1 MQFSLTNIFKKLL
14 EYVVSMSLLKYTL
27 SQLDADTNQF
37 IDYYVEVLPEE
48 KEQVMT
54 MAEQLMQRGM
64 NLGPRRHS

>member
-64 NLGPRRHS
+64 NLGSRRHS